1 MFSIQFH
8 AKIIKYVG
16 LAPAVVERVP
26 VHQYNTLHTVNS
38 LCWPVDGSNA
48 PFYLYSAYKRVREE
62 EEVKPGRLVKLDSD
76 PVCLQSYFT
85 LRWRLVLRVCCARLK
100 WIINVIKLG
109 IFASRK
115 NICLWKNVG
124 EHVPA
129 LLLWRSCMEDD
140 TEWTVAGVSFEN
152 YKV

>member
-16 LAPAVVERVP
+16 LAPVVVERGP
-26 VHQYNTLHTVNS
+26 VHHYITLHCAIP

-48 PFYLYSAYKRVREE
+48 PFYVYYVYKRVREE
-62 EEVKPGRLVKLDSD
+62 EEVKTGSGSWLGSVPL
-76 PVCLQSYFT
+76 CLQSYFT
-85 LRWRLVLRVCCARLK
+85 LRWRLVLRICCARLK